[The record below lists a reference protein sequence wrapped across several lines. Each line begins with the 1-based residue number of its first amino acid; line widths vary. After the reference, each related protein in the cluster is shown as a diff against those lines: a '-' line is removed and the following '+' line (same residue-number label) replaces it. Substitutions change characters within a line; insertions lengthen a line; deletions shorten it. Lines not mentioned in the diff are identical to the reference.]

1 MVDLNFM
8 KLALAE
14 AESSFPDVPVG
25 ALLVNSQGKMVAKA
39 SNRRVRDND
48 PLGHA
53 EILVLREASK
63 DKGNWRLDGYTLYV
77 TLEPCAMCAAA
88 ISDARVSRVVFGAFD
103 EILGAAGSRY
113 DILRDP
119 LHSGVVEVL
128 GGVMEIECSQLLK
141 GFFEGKRQ

>member
-1 MVDLNFM
+1 VVDLNFM
-8 KLALAE
+8 KLVLAE
-14 AESSFPDVPVG
+14 AERSFPDVPVG
-25 ALLVNSQGKMVAKA
+25 ALLVNSEGKMVAKA
-39 SNRRVRDND
+39 SNRRVRDKD

-53 EILVLREASK
+53 ELIVLREAAK
-63 DKGNWRLDGYTLYV
+63 DTGDWRLDGYTLYV

-103 EILGAAGSRY
+103 ELLGAAGSRY

-128 GGVMEIECSQLLK
+128 GGVMENECSKLLK
-141 GFFEGKRQ
+141 DFFEGKRQ